1 MVSVAVGLF
10 RCRSSGLTARAV
22 PVGDCVFQDAGSAS
36 PTAQAA
42 CGPPGCAKAEGGN
55 WGSSPPEERVTCQLC
70 CRALQAAAEVAR
82 TFTSKKW
89 GHFVAGQ
96 MAACD

>member
-22 PVGDCVFQDAGSAS
+22 PVGDCVFQDTGSAS

-42 CGPPGCAKAEGGN
+42 RGPPGCAKAEGGN
-55 WGSSPPEERVTCQLC
+55 GQLSP
-70 CRALQAAAEVAR
+70 
-82 TFTSKKW
+82 
-89 GHFVAGQ
+89 
-96 MAACD
+96 